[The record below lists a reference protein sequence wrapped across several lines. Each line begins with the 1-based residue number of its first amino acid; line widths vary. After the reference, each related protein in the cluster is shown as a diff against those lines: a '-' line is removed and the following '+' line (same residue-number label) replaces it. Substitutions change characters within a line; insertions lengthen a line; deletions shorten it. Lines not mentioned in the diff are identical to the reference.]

1 MEGNLPQWSVLMA
14 PYIQHPPKVTNNYFS
29 KHLNPKAINWKDE
42 VFGMEPSKRE
52 RVECKQLH
60 QLVVVDTFTS
70 SFNLVNS
77 AAGSL
82 ASLQAN
88 WCLWWAGNWG
98 IHVRRYL
105 NIQTGAVQNGSHARL
120 LKLLNM
126 RVQTEMSH
134 QYKINIRFVGLLI

>member
-1 MEGNLPQWSVLMA
+1 
-14 PYIQHPPKVTNNYFS
+14 
-29 KHLNPKAINWKDE
+29 
-42 VFGMEPSKRE
+42 MEPSKRE

-88 WCLWWAGNWG
+88 WCL
-98 IHVRRYL
+98 
-105 NIQTGAVQNGSHARL
+105 
-120 LKLLNM
+120 
-126 RVQTEMSH
+126 
-134 QYKINIRFVGLLI
+134 